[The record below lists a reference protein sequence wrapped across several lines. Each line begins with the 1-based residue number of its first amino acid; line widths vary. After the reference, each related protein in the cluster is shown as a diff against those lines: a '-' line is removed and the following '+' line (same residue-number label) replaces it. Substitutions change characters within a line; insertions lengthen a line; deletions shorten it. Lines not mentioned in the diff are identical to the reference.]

1 MIARTL
7 TVWSLLVT
15 GAVVVVQPSG
25 EAILRNVAASFP
37 GVRDYSVTLDITPD
51 IERLNVPPMHV
62 KMYYK
67 QPDKFHF
74 ESDNFALLPREGLA
88 FNPER
93 LLTRFS
99 VEEVS
104 GDSVDGKQELKLL
117 LRPREERAR
126 ATKVLL
132 HVDSS
137 AWKPSRI
144 VTSLF
149 DGRTMTATF
158 RYEERSGHLMLSVL
172 TVQFTSPTQDTTEQN
187 STVDEAAP
195 IQRPQ
200 MPRRGTVTI
209 RYSDYEINTGLSDD
223 IFNKK

>member
-132 HVDSS
+132 YVDSS

-158 RYEERSGHLMLSVL
+158 RYEEQSGHLMPSVL
-172 TVQFTSPTQDTTEQN
+172 IVQFTSPTQDTTEQN